1 MKTVRFSSL
10 AAVALVL
17 AAGLPLS
24 AVHASTPEPTVQAA
38 LQGKN
43 ATDKV
48 RLRVWGFEV
57 YDAVLHTPP
66 GFNAERFAE
75 QRFGLELNYLRAFKG
90 ADIAERSID
99 EMRGVAEFTPEQA
112 DGWRKAMSELFPDVK
127 RGDRITGVHVPGVG
141 ARFYFNDRLLGDV
154 ADETFS
160 RTFFGIWLSPKT
172 SQPRMRETLIGQ
184 VGSPP
189 RTP

>member
-1 MKTVRFSSL
+1 MKNFGVSSL

-17 AAGLPLS
+17 AAAHPLS

-57 YDAVLHTPP
+57 YDAVLHTQP
-66 GFNAERFAE
+66 GFSADRFAE

-90 ADIAERSID
+90 ADIAERSMD

-112 DGWRKAMSELFPDVK
+112 ERWAEKLGGADLAKLWNTDWFNH
-127 RGDRITGVHVPGVG
+127 GVRTQGPALVP
-141 ARFYFNDRLLGDV
+141 
-154 ADETFS
+154 
-160 RTFFGIWLSPKT
+160 SPY
-172 SQPRMRETLIGQ
+172 
-184 VGSPP
+184 SPA
-189 RTP
+189 